1 MIDDN
6 ANEAGSSDPQATP
19 LAGETHRLLDDSA
32 ESRIDQPAQKLIEV
46 MGRKL
51 VKTIALGSFLGGI
64 VLCLLV
70 IIIPT
75 LVPSQTSRFFL
86 CLLSALLFSMF
97 VFTLY
102 PSNYRLDLT
111 KRFKIPIVLIGPAA
125 LWIALF
131 FVFWN
136 LLPREDI
143 AGKVFVPANDSDQL
157 PYSTAWVI
165 GWTPVEPIYYKLKLS
180 QDQNKNNPNDRA
192 GFYVLFDEAHSAYTA
207 TIGLGPSNQEIIER
221 CEVVFSR
228 GASTYKCHLVN
239 DEGGTTR

>member
-1 MIDDN
+1 MFDDK
-6 ANEAGSSDPQATP
+6 ADDP
-19 LAGETHRLLDDSA
+19 LASEAQRHLDDPA
-32 ESRIDQPAQKLIEV
+32 EPKSLGEPAKKLIEV

-51 VKTIALGSFLGGI
+51 VKAIALGSFLGGT

-70 IIIPT
+70 ILIPT

-86 CLLSALLFSMF
+86 CLLSAFLFSMF

-102 PSNYRLDLT
+102 PSDYRLDLT
-111 KRFKIPIVLIGPAA
+111 KRLEIPIVLIGPAA

-136 LLPREDI
+136 VLPREDM

-192 GFYVLFDEAHSAYTA
+192 GFYVLFDEAHGAYTA
-207 TIGLGPSNQEIIER
+207 IIGLGPSSQEIIER

-228 GASTYKCHLVN
+228 SASTYKCHLVN